1 MDSLGWDRADVILVT
16 GDSYIDSPYIGV
28 AVIGRVLT
36 RAGFNTAVIA
46 QPDMNSTV
54 DITRLGEPRLF
65 WGISGGSVDSMVAN
79 YTAGFKKR
87 KTDDYTPGGL
97 NNRRPD
103 RALIRYG
110 NLIRRHFKNTVP
122 LVLGGVEASLRRIA
136 HYDAWSRSI
145 RKSILFDAKADYLI
159 YGMGEKAVTALARAL
174 SEGLSPET
182 VPGLCYI
189 ARHVPDRYIELPSV
203 EAVLA
208 DPKAFTAMFRTFYDN
223 TDPMTA
229 HGLVQ
234 RHDDRYLIQNPPS
247 AYLTQEELDAVHDL
261 PYTRDL
267 HPHDRLRGDVKAL
280 DTIRFSIPTHRGCY
294 GECRF
299 CAIAVH
305 QGRTVRWRSERSI
318 LDEAVAMTRHPAFTG
333 VIRDAGGP
341 TANMYGF
348 ECDKKLKKGA
358 CRNRSCLFPSPCPS
372 LKPDHGP
379 LIRLFRALRSV
390 SGVKHVFTASGM
402 RCDLVYA
409 DEKMGAA
416 YVKEMVDHHVSGQ
429 LKIAPEHSEKDVL
442 DLMGKPGIDDLLRF
456 KKDFEQLSRKAGKK
470 QFLTYYLMAG
480 HPGCTLSHM
489 ARLKHFAREKLGILP
504 EQVQVFTPTPSTVS
518 TLMYVTGR
526 DPVSGRPVFVEKTR
540 EGLEKQKT
548 VITGKPRQDRRDAPS
563 HGPVKRT
570 GLPTKKKPPGK
581 KR

>member
-1 MDSLGWDRADVILVT
+1 MESLGWDRADVILVT

-36 RAGFNTAVIA
+36 QAGFKAAIIA
-46 QPDMNSTV
+46 QPAMDSAA

-79 YTAGFKKR
+79 YTATFKKR
-87 KTDDYTPGGL
+87 KSDDYTPGGQ
-97 NNRRPD
+97 NDRRPD
-103 RALIRYG
+103 RALIQYS

-136 HYDAWSRSI
+136 HYDAWSGTI
-145 RKSILFDAKADYLI
+145 RKSVLFDAKADYLV
-159 YGMGEKAVTALARAL
+159 YGMGEKTVVALARAL
-174 SEGLSPET
+174 NDGVSPDAIS
-182 VPGLCYI
+182 GLCYI
-189 ARHVPDRYIELPSV
+189 SRTVPGEYLELPAID
-203 EAVLA
+203 AVVA
-208 DPKAFTAMFRTFYDN
+208 DGRSFAAMFRTFYDN
-223 TDPMTA
+223 TDPLTA
-229 HGLVQ
+229 RGLAQ

-247 AYLTQEELDAVHDL
+247 PYLTQAELDAVHDL

-267 HPHDRLRGDVKAL
+267 HPHDRERGEVKAL

-305 QGRTVRWRSERSI
+305 QGRTVRWRSENSI
-318 LDEAVAMTRHPAFTG
+318 LTEARTMTRHPDFKG

-348 ECDKKLKKGA
+348 ECEKKLKKGA
-358 CRNRSCLFPSPCPS
+358 CVNKNCLFPTVCPS

-379 LIRLFRALRSV
+379 LIRLYRALRSIN
-390 SGVKHVFTASGM
+390 GVRHIFTASGI
-402 RCDLVYA
+402 RYDLIYS
-409 DEKMGAA
+409 DEKSGLA
-416 YVKEMVDHHVSGQ
+416 YMKEMVEHHVSGQ
-429 LKIAPEHSEKDVL
+429 LKIAPEHSEKEVL
-442 DLMGKPGIDDLLRF
+442 DLMGKSGADHLLRF
-456 KKDFEQLSRKAGKK
+456 KKDFERFSRNAGKK
-470 QFLTYYLMAG
+470 QFLTYYLMAA

-489 ARLKHFAREKLGILP
+489 TRLKDFAREKLGILP

-518 TLMYVTGR
+518 TLMYATGI

-540 EGLEKQKT
+540 EGREKQKN
-548 VITGKPRQDRRDAPS
+548 VITGEPRRGRHPAASP
-563 HGPVKRT
+563 GPLKRT
-570 GLPTKKKPPGK
+570 GLSTKKNPPGK